1 MAAFTTIA
9 TAVGLAATAGST
21 GMSFAQAGKQKQAQR
36 KAEQDATLAMDE
48 ARKKLEVNFYAQQ
61 GIKKE
66 PYELEREALLAQG
79 AQAIQ
84 AGVESERGAAATA
97 GRVALGMNEAQAG
110 IRSAMGR
117 ELTDLENKQL
127 AEESRLQ
134 GLSAGLDLEE
144 AKGAGQAAAAARNLS
159 AQSMQQGMAGLA
171 SLGEQVGT
179 ALPLYQKSKAASQ
192 LQGIEN
198 QYNKDVLSGK
208 VGVQFLDTSGK
219 ALPFQQALEK
229 MNIPGLDLSGVGGMK
244 QDVFKTYMAD
254 QDLSKLKDLRK
265 TGFGYQQNFADYFNP
280 GFPQSTQFGSQMQNF
295 INE

>member
-1 MAAFTTIA
+1 MAIA
-9 TAVGLAATAGST
+9 TSTAIALGGLAVSAGSA

-36 KAEQDATLAMDE
+36 KAEQDASIAMDE

-66 PYELEREALLAQG
+66 PYELERDALLAQG

-97 GRVALGMNEAQAG
+97 GRVQLGMNEAQAG
-110 IRSAMGR
+110 VRTAMGR

-159 AQSMQQGMAGLA
+159 AQSMQQGLAGLA
-171 SLGEQVGT
+171 STAGQAVDMIPLFAKTASAKQFGALEQ
-179 ALPLYQKSKAASQ
+179 
-192 LQGIEN
+192 E
-198 QYNKDVLSGK
+198 YNKAVGMGTIGGSFKDLRGNPLS
-208 VGVQFLDTSGK
+208 
-219 ALPFQQALEK
+219 FQQAISK
-229 MNIPGLDLSGVGGMK
+229 MKNSGLDLKGTSTMNPDAFQAFITG
-244 QDVFKTYMAD
+244 QDAGI
-254 QDLSKLKDLRK
+254 LKNIRK
-265 TGFGYQQNFADYFNP
+265 EGFGSGIQPYSQNPFQILPGEESMFA
-280 GFPQSTQFGSQMQNF
+280 Q
-295 INE
+295 

>member
-1 MAAFTTIA
+1 MAIGTSTAIA
-9 TAVGLAATAGST
+9 LGGLAVSAGSA

-36 KAEQDATLAMDE
+36 KAEQDAAIAMDD

-66 PYELEREALLAQG
+66 PYELEREALLSQG

-97 GRVALGMNEAQAG
+97 GRVQLAMNEGQAG
-110 IRSAMGR
+110 VRTAMGR

-159 AQSMQQGMAGLA
+159 AQSVQQGVAGLA
-171 SLGEQVGT
+171 NT
-179 ALPLYQKSKAASQ
+179 ASQ
-192 LQGIEN
+192 AINLIPLFAKSDSAKQYAALQ
-198 QYNKDVLSGK
+198 QDYNKAVANGTLGGSFKDLNGNPLS
-208 VGVQFLDTSGK
+208 L
-219 ALPFQQALEK
+219 QQAISRMK
-229 MNIPGLDLSGVGGMK
+229 NSGLDLTGASTMSPDAFQAFITGQNAGI
-244 QDVFKTYMAD
+244 
-254 QDLSKLKDLRK
+254 LKNIRK
-265 TGFGYQQNFADYFNP
+265 EGFGSGIRPYSQNPFQILP
-280 GFPQSTQFGSQMQNF
+280 GEESMFPQ
-295 INE
+295 

>member
-1 MAAFTTIA
+1 MAIA
-9 TAVGLAATAGST
+9 TSTAIALGGLAVSAGST

-36 KAEQDATLAMDE
+36 KAEQDASIAMDE

-66 PYELEREALLAQG
+66 PYELERDALLAQG

-97 GRVALGMNEAQAG
+97 GRIQLAMNEGQAG
-110 IRSAMGR
+110 VRTAMGR

-127 AEESRLQ
+127 DEQARLQ

-159 AQSMQQGMAGLA
+159 AQSVQQGMTGLA
-171 SLGEQVGT
+171 RTAGQAVGMI
-179 ALPLYQKSKAASQ
+179 PLFDKTVEASQ
-192 LQGIEN
+192 
-198 QYNKDVLSGK
+198 
-208 VGVQFLDTSGK
+208 
-219 ALPFQQALEK
+219 FQ
-229 MNIPGLDLSGVGGMK
+229 D
-244 QDVFKTYMAD
+244 F
-254 QDLSKLKDLRK
+254 
-265 TGFGYQQNFADYFNP
+265 QNFANYFNP

-295 INE
+295 INQ

>member
-1 MAAFTTIA
+1 MGLETAAIIGISSL
-9 TAVGLAATAGST
+9 AVSAGSA

-36 KAEQDATLAMDE
+36 KAEQDASIAMDE

-66 PYELEREALLAQG
+66 PYELERDALLAQG

-110 IRSAMGR
+110 IRTAMGR

-159 AQSMQQGMAGLA
+159 AQSMQQGVAGIANVAGQAINLIPLFA
-171 SLGEQVGT
+171 KSDSAKQYA
-179 ALPLYQKSKAASQ
+179 ALQQ
-192 LQGIEN
+192 D
-198 QYNKDVLSGK
+198 YNKAVANGTLGGSFKDLSGNP
-208 VGVQFLDTSGK
+208 LS
-219 ALPFQQALEK
+219 LQQIISRMK
-229 MNIPGLDLSGVGGMK
+229 NSGLDLTGTSTMK
-244 QDVFKTYMAD
+244 PDDFQAFITGQNAGI
-254 QDLSKLKDLRK
+254 LKNIRK
-265 TGFGYQQNFADYFNP
+265 EGFGSGIQPYSQNPFQILPGEESMFA
-280 GFPQSTQFGSQMQNF
+280 Q
-295 INE
+295 